1 MNRVNSILLETRGIV
16 NVVNAVK
23 RSLLHVAT
31 IENQLDMIDYLIE
44 QKVLVDC
51 VDSYGV
57 TPIEYAISM

>member
-1 MNRVNSILLETRGIV
+1 MNRVNSILLETRGII

-51 VDSYGV
+51 VDSHGV